1 MPWNLELELAALG
14 ENLLKFRQSIFS
26 GGHNGSVD
34 ALDPLPILL
43 CQCNSGGETFSSG
56 ELGDAFGNCH
66 RQLPTLARITESRFR
81 RAREGSVPIE
91 LPMKRAFTGET
102 EERGQWTENAVIHSY
117 NFLVRRSRAE
127 ALISGA

>member
-14 ENLLKFRQSIFS
+14 ENLLKFCQSIFS

-34 ALDPLPILL
+34 ALDPVQVLL
-43 CQCNSGGETFSSG
+43 CQCNSGCETFSCG

-81 RAREGSVPIE
+81 RAKEGSMPN
-91 LPMKRAFTGET
+91 LPMKRAFKGET
-102 EERGQWTENAVIHSY
+102 EERGQWTANAVVYSC
-117 NFLVRRSRAE
+117 NKGEV
-127 ALISGA
+127 